1 MTKPKAQSEY
11 KVTQAQLLLG
21 IHLDE
26 LGIRFQREFK
36 FCERDWRIDLMLLDY
51 RIGIEISGG
60 NWTGGHRRGKA
71 QEDEYDKLNR
81 AAMEGWRVLQYTNA
95 QVLEG
100 QAQADI
106 AIWLGM
112 VTDDFFVVRPDGSK
126 VRPVDVGVGLKARG

>member
-1 MTKPKAQSEY
+1 MTRKKDQSEY

-81 AAMEGWRVLQYTNA
+81 AAMEGWRVLQFTNE
-95 QVLEG
+95 QVDCGYAKEFLG
-100 QAQADI
+100 Q
-106 AIWLGM
+106 WLGRM
-112 VTDDFFVVRPDGSK
+112 SK
-126 VRPVDVGVGLKARG
+126 